1 MSDCIVCERSL
12 FAGTFVFKH
21 LVGFQ
26 EGFWMEIRY
35 KISGERFNLAVSHW
49 MLLMS
54 VESKLEVSCGV
65 TEN

>member
-26 EGFWMEIRY
+26 EGFSMEIRY
-35 KISGERFNLAVSHW
+35 KISGERFNFAVSHW
-49 MLLMS
+49 LLLRA
-54 VESKLEVSCGV
+54 SKHGV
-65 TEN
+65 RCYQGSYV